1 MPRQSTAIGR
11 SAAASRVI
19 SAEAAILR
27 AVFGRGRKS
36 SAANSARLRSAN
48 LLSVTEYLH
57 ALALGWRRAEG
68 WAERPRGQ
76 RWTEYVL
83 LPASASALWR
93 RTNARF
99 SSKTA
104 CVPHASVGCRHSRL
118 KLSRQSC
125 RTCRAWDS
133 AAVAYHFPWID
144 RHSSNDAG
152 CGVKRSA
159 QVAAASANAMTERSM
174 FEQG

>member
-76 RWTEYVL
+76 AKVD
-83 LPASASALWR
+83 
-93 RTNARF
+93 
-99 SSKTA
+99 
-104 CVPHASVGCRHSRL
+104 GIRL
-118 KLSRQSC
+118 
-125 RTCRAWDS
+125 
-133 AAVAYHFPWID
+133 
-144 RHSSNDAG
+144 
-152 CGVKRSA
+152 
-159 QVAAASANAMTERSM
+159 AASERLRVVAKNERPIL
-174 FEQG
+174 FEDGLRAPRICRVPALTS